1 MAYAENGLIQV
12 RRDVN
17 NLFGLRRRRPRE
29 GIAPGNNVILNL
41 CLLKGFEIDRL
52 DTTPGWRCL
61 PLRRVGRPDE
71 ARNLFWNRRAAIMK
85 IRYKIWLEQDGKV
98 IFGKGRDE
106 LFRAIQECRSLQAAA
121 KELKMS
127 YRAAWGRLKASEERL
142 GIKLVENDGAKKGL
156 RLTAEARELLEQYEQ
171 FEKDLK
177 NFLQK
182 KSKALGW
189 DRDVER

>member
-1 MAYAENGLIQV
+1 M
-12 RRDVN
+12 
-17 NLFGLRRRRPRE
+17 
-29 GIAPGNNVILNL
+29 
-41 CLLKGFEIDRL
+41 
-52 DTTPGWRCL
+52 
-61 PLRRVGRPDE
+61 
-71 ARNLFWNRRAAIMK
+71 
-85 IRYKIWLEQDGKV
+85 
-98 IFGKGRDE
+98 
-106 LFRAIQECRSLQAAA
+106 FRAIEKCKSLQAAA

-189 DRDVER
+189 DKDMES